1 MTTTAAASRRLG
13 PLIAFTVLCSL
24 AVALFAAWWFVVRDA
39 TPSNT
44 VTPDQLVSGGAV
56 GSSISGEATEG
67 QPAPDTSFLTFDGS
81 VTRLSDLRG
90 RTVVI
95 NFWASSCA
103 PCLAEMP
110 AIESVFRQLDGD
122 GWTKAGL
129 RAPVTFL
136 GVDVSEATGPGRA
149 MIRRTGVT
157 YPQARD
163 PKGVLVQGFGG
174 IALPHT
180 VVIGPDGVVTALHNK
195 ALDAGELRG
204 LLGAS

>member
-1 MTTTAAASRRLG
+1 MTTTAAPPSRPGRLII
-13 PLIAFTVLCSL
+13 LCTLCSL
-24 AVALFAAWWFVVRDA
+24 SVALFASWWFVARDA
-39 TPSNT
+39 QPSDT
-44 VTPDQLVSGGAV
+44 VSPEQLVSGGGT

-67 QPAPDTSFLTFDGS
+67 QPAPDATFLTFDGS
-81 VTRLSDLRG
+81 TTKLSDLRG

-110 AIESVFRQLDGD
+110 AIESVFRQLDGN
-122 GWTKAGL
+122 GWSRAGL
-129 RAPVTFL
+129 GAPVEFL
-136 GVDVSEATGPGRA
+136 GVDVSEASQPGRA
-149 MIRRTGVT
+149 MIRKTGVT

-180 VVIGPDGVVTALHNK
+180 VVIGPDGVVKTLHNK
-195 ALDAGELRG
+195 ALDAGELRA
-204 LLGAS
+204 LLGVT